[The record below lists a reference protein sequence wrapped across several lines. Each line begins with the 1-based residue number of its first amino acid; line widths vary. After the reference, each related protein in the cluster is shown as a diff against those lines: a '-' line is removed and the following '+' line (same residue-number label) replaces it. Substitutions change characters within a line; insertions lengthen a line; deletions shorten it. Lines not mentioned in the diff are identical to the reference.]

1 MNELDLKPY
10 AYEVFGTD
18 GRLYGMLTFCT
29 PEARD
34 QLQKVGL
41 LPADV
46 RELVG
51 MQKALDSQVAML
63 ERDMSGVIVQ

>member
-1 MNELDLKPY
+1 MNDEDLKLY
-10 AYEVFGTD
+10 TYEAFGND
-18 GRLYGMLTFCT
+18 GRLYGMMVCCT
-29 PEARD
+29 LEMRD

-51 MQKALDSQVAML
+51 MQKALDTQVAML
-63 ERDMSGVIVQ
+63 ERDMPGVVEH